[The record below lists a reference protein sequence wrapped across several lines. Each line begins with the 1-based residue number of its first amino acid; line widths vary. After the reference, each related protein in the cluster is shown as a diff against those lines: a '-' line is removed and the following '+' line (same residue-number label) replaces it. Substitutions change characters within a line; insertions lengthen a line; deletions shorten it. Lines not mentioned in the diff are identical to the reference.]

1 VGEVVGV
8 RYPGGVDVTHPDHF
22 SQVDGV
28 IAPQPWM
35 QLRRV
40 ATTSTASV
48 ARSYDPS
55 GGKAKNEVFQTV
67 STSWV
72 NNTPLTQWVYG
83 LVHQGGCAVSLQA
96 RSRGYLQV
104 NHGFEV
110 GPAPKAPALTE
121 VSRFGGGADMGMGG
135 LLATGTDYAIHSVR
149 SHSTSVPLMPQLTGW
164 KAVQPGERAT
174 ATVEVRFVSEFW
186 ENTSIT
192 GGKSNT
198 DCTVLAGEL
207 GLDLFAVPQITAP
220 PPRKIPTVFASA
232 TGMEIGKPVTVAAP
246 AGLKVGDML
255 LAVVG
260 NQWGS
265 SSDITPP
272 SSSWSLM
279 LSVNDQFLGGF
290 NGTHLRVFL
299 KPVVGAEPASYTFG
313 NPALAEGIVH
323 LMVLRDTA
331 PLAGDIDVSGWQVA
345 YTRTRWAKTGQMHVS
360 PSIGS
365 NGQLLV
371 CASFYGRTD
380 NPLDLIL
387 GPEPGTQT
395 SPPGMTTSVD
405 KNGVSSSMNV
415 AWLQSP
421 PNPTQARMFTSV
433 PRAYFSDHSINVS
446 ILVPGKQ
453 QI

>member
-1 VGEVVGV
+1 MT
-8 RYPGGVDVTHPDHF
+8 YPNHF

-40 ATTSTASV
+40 STTSTPSV
-48 ARSYDPS
+48 SRTYDPQ
-55 GGKAKNEVFQTV
+55 GGKAKNEVYQTV
-67 STSWV
+67 STTWV
-72 NNTPLTQWVYG
+72 NKTPLTQWVYG
-83 LVHQGGCAVSLQA
+83 LVHQGGSAVSLQA
-96 RSRGYLQV
+96 RSRGYIQV

-110 GPAPKAPALTE
+110 GPAPKASALVE
-121 VSRFGGGADMGMGG
+121 VSRFGGGVDTGMGG

-164 KAVQPGERAT
+164 KAVQPGEKAT

-186 ENTSIT
+186 ENTTIT
-192 GGKSNT
+192 GGKTNT

-207 GLDLFAVPQITAP
+207 GLDLFAVPQIALP
-220 PPRKIPTVFASA
+220 PPRKIPTVFATV

-255 LAVVG
+255 VAICG

-265 SSDITPP
+265 ASDITPP
-272 SSSWSLM
+272 DSTWSLM

-290 NGTHLRVFL
+290 NATHLRVFL
-299 KPVVGAEPASYTFG
+299 KPVVAGEPASYTFG
-313 NPALAEGIVH
+313 NPALAEEIVH

-331 PLAGDIDVSGWQVA
+331 PLTGDIDISGWQVA
-345 YTRTRWAKTGQMHVS
+345 YTRTRWAKSGQMHTA

-365 NGQLLV
+365 NGQLLL

-380 NPLDLIL
+380 NPLDGFL

-415 AWLQSP
+415 AYLFSP

-433 PRAYFSDHSINVS
+433 PRAYFSDHSISVS
-446 ILVPGKQ
+446 ILVPGLQ
-453 QI
+453 PIT

>member
-1 VGEVVGV
+1 
-8 RYPGGVDVTHPDHF
+8 VTHPEHF
-22 SQVDGV
+22 SQVNGV

-48 ARSYDPS
+48 AKSYDPQ
-55 GGKAKNEVFQTV
+55 GGATKNEVYQTITV
-67 STSWV
+67 DWT
-72 NNTPLTQWVYG
+72 NNTPLTQYVYG

-96 RSRGYLQV
+96 RSRGYIQV

-121 VSRFGGGADMGMGG
+121 VSRFGGGVDMGMGG
-135 LLATGTDYAIHSVR
+135 LLAFGTDYGIHSVR

-164 KAVQPGERAT
+164 KAVQPGQRAT

-186 ENTSIT
+186 ENTTIT
-192 GGKSNT
+192 GGKANT

-207 GLDLFAVPQITAP
+207 GLDLFAVPQIAAP
-220 PPRKIPTVFASA
+220 PPRKIPTMVASV
-232 TGMEIGKPVTVAAP
+232 TGMEISNPVTVPAP
-246 AGLKVGDML
+246 TGMQVGDML
-255 LAVVG
+255 VAVVG
-260 NQWGS
+260 NQWGAT
-265 SSDITPP
+265 DVMTPP
-272 SSSWSLM
+272 SGSWSLFH
-279 LSVNDQFLGGF
+279 SVNDGF
-290 NGTHLRVFL
+290 WGLNGTHLRVWL
-299 KPVVGAEPASYTFG
+299 KPVVASEPASYTFG
-313 NPALAEGIVH
+313 NSPLAEQIVH

-331 PLAGDIDVSGWQVA
+331 SLVGDIDASGWQVA
-345 YTRTRWAKTGQMHVS
+345 STRTRWSQTGQLHVA

-365 NGQLLV
+365 NGQMLV
-371 CASFYGRTD
+371 CTSFFGRTD

-387 GPEPGTQT
+387 GPAPCIQT

-405 KNGVSSSMNV
+405 KNGISSSMNV
-415 AWLQSP
+415 AWLKSP
-421 PNPTQARMFTSV
+421 PNPTQARMFTATPLNQLQAGKRV
-433 PRAYFSDHSINVS
+433 YYSDHAISVS